1 MRDRHLDKLPV
12 GEIVAIFGTRY
23 PLANYPERFKIAPTD
38 PALSGRFNPN
48 IKRRTLDALRWGRR
62 EERFRAVLG
71 RERRYG
77 LRSRHSRVAFES
89 AESAHPR
96 ARKSLVRCYDFASNK
111 ISLVTNHDADFVG
124 LAGAAIQSPTWLLK
138 RMERADVTL
147 QGFGNE
153 AFCRVAAP
161 ARRFQLFNFS
171 TTRRRG
177 V

>member
-12 GEIVAIFGTRY
+12 GEIAAIFGTRY

-48 IKRRTLDALRWGRR
+48 IKRRTLDALRRGRR

-77 LRSRHSRVAFES
+77 LRNRHSGVAFES
-89 AESAHPR
+89 AQSAHPR
-96 ARKSLVRCYDFASNK
+96 TRKSLVRCYDFASNK
-111 ISLVTNHDADFVG
+111 YLLLPTMARISFG
-124 LAGAAIQSPTWLLK
+124 LAETAIQSPTSLLK
-138 RMERADVTL
+138 PMERADVTL
-147 QGFGNE
+147 QGFGSTFNGQ
-153 AFCRVAAP
+153 AAGP
-161 ARRFQLFNFS
+161 
-171 TTRRRG
+171 